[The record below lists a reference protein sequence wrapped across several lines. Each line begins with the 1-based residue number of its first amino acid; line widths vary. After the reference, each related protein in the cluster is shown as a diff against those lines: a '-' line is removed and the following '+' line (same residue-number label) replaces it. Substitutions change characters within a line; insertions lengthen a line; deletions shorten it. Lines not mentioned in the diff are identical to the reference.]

1 MSDNTGQAGS
11 GQPSSGQSST
21 GQAGGTVKF
30 GDGTKTRPSRG
41 PDGGPPSNANGFDLN
56 RPTIVSLLYLGGIIT
71 GFSALIG
78 VVLAHV
84 WSGEEDEAWMA
95 SHYTYLIRTFWLG
108 LALGLVGIV
117 LSATIILAL
126 IGIPLLFAVGIWT
139 LVRSVM
145 SLMKAQKRE
154 PMPDPETF
162 LF

>member
-1 MSDNTGQAGS
+1 MSDNT
-11 GQPSSGQSST
+11 T
-21 GQAGGTVKF
+21 GQKAGGTVKF

-41 PDGGPPSNANGFDLN
+41 PDGGPPNNANGFDLN
-56 RPTIVSLLYLGGIIT
+56 RPTIVSLLYLGGIVT

-78 VVLAHV
+78 IVLAHV

-108 LALGLVGIV
+108 LVGTLISLVLMIVLVGF
-117 LSATIILAL
+117 LTI
-126 IGIPLLFAVGIWT
+126 FAVGIWT

-145 SLMKAQKRE
+145 SLMKAQKRQ